1 MGGAVS
7 ATRLSLPALAGV
19 PADARPRVDPAAR
32 RVGIVHLGIGAFH
45 RAHQA
50 VYTEDA
56 GDWGSCGVTQRS
68 ASVARQL
75 LPQDGLFSVLTKSP
89 ARDSVRVIGSV
100 REVLVGP
107 DDPAAVVARIADPAV
122 RVVTLTVTEK
132 GYRRDPATGRLR
144 RDDPEVAADLAGRT
158 PHTVV
163 GQLVAG
169 LDRRRR
175 TDAGPLTVVCC
186 DNLPAN
192 GPALHRLVT
201 DYVADDALA
210 EWIAA
215 SVRFP
220 ATMVDR
226 IVPATTEEDRAE
238 VTRLLGVVDA
248 GAVVAEPFSQW
259 VIEDDFAADR
269 PAWEKAGAVLTAD
282 VAPYETVKLRMLN
295 GAHSTLAY
303 LGALAGHEY
312 IADAVA
318 DPVLAEVAG
327 RLMTEDVVPTLAPPD
342 GLDLAEYGAT
352 VLERFANPALR
363 HTCRQVAMDGTQKL
377 PQRLLGTA
385 RDRLSAGAE
394 PSWVAFAVAAWM
406 RYVSAGRGE
415 DGRPIVVDDPLAEKL
430 ASRLADAD
438 GPAAVVDRLLSLTEV
453 FGELSASAVFR
464 ELLVGHLTRLTRDG
478 VQRASR
484 RADGATAYGSRDA
497 GPDGG

>member
-1 MGGAVS
+1 MSVP
-7 ATRLSLPALAGV
+7 RLSLRTLDRV
-19 PADARPRVDPAAR
+19 PLDARPRVDPPAR
-32 RVGIVHLGIGAFH
+32 RVGVVHLGVGAFH

-56 GDWGSCGVTQRS
+56 GDWGICGVTQRS
-68 ASVARQL
+68 ARVARRL
-75 LPQDGLFSVLTKSP
+75 LPQDGLYAVLTKGP
-89 ARDSVRVIGSV
+89 GAGDARVVGAV

-107 DDPAAVVARIADPAV
+107 DDPASVVARIADPAV

-158 PHTVV
+158 PRTVV

-169 LDRRRR
+169 LDARRC

-186 DNLPAN
+186 DNLPSN
-192 GPALHRLVT
+192 GPALRALVG
-201 DYVADDALA
+201 DYVGDDGLA
-210 EWIAA
+210 AWIAG

-226 IVPATTEEDRAE
+226 IVPATTDADRAE
-238 VTRLLGVVDA
+238 VTRLLGVVDD

-303 LGALAGHEY
+303 LGALAGHEH

-318 DPVLAEVAG
+318 D
-327 RLMTEDVVPTLAPPD
+327 
-342 GLDLAEYGAT
+342 
-352 VLERFANPALR
+352 
-363 HTCRQVAMDGTQKL
+363 
-377 PQRLLGTA
+377 
-385 RDRLSAGAE
+385 
-394 PSWVAFAVAAWM
+394 
-406 RYVSAGRGE
+406 
-415 DGRPIVVDDPLAEKL
+415 
-430 ASRLADAD
+430 
-438 GPAAVVDRLLSLTEV
+438 
-453 FGELSASAVFR
+453 
-464 ELLVGHLTRLTRDG
+464 
-478 VQRASR
+478 
-484 RADGATAYGSRDA
+484 
-497 GPDGG
+497 

>member
-1 MGGAVS
+1 MS
-7 ATRLSLPALAGV
+7 AARLSARTLAGI

-32 RVGIVHLGIGAFH
+32 RVGVVHLGIGAFH

-56 GDWGSCGVTQRS
+56 GDWGICGVTQRS
-68 ASVARQL
+68 ATVARQL
-75 LPQDGLFSVLTKSP
+75 LPQDGLYPVLTKGP
-89 ARDSVRVIGSV
+89 DGDDVRVIGAV

-107 DDPAAVVARIADPAV
+107 EDPAAVVARIADPAV

-144 RDDPEVAADLAGRT
+144 RDDPEVTADLAGRT
-158 PHTVV
+158 PRTVV

-186 DNLPAN
+186 DNLPSN
-192 GPALHRLVT
+192 GPALHGLVCDYVT
-201 DYVADDALA
+201 DDGLA
-210 EWIAA
+210 EWIGV

-226 IVPATTEEDRAE
+226 IVPATTDADRAE
-238 VTRLLGVVDA
+238 VARVLGVTDE

-303 LGALAGHEY
+303 LGALAGFEH
-312 IADAVA
+312 IAEAVA
-318 DPVLAEVAG
+318 DPALAEVAG
-327 RLMTEDVVPTLAPPD
+327 RLMSEDVVPTLSPPE
-342 GLDLAEYGAT
+342 GIDLAAYGAT
-352 VLERFANPALR
+352 VLDRFANPALR

-385 RDRLSAGAE
+385 RDRLAAGAE

-406 RYVSAGRGE
+406 RYVSAGRAD
-415 DGRPIVVDDPLAEKL
+415 DGRPISVDDPLAGRL
-430 ASRLADAD
+430 ASLLADAD
-438 GPAAVVDRLLSLTEV
+438 GSAAVVDRLLSLAEV
-453 FGELSASAVFR
+453 FGELGTAATFR
-464 ELLVGHLTRLTRDG
+464 DLLVGHLTRLTRDG
-478 VQRASR
+478 VQRASAEWPR
-484 RADGATAYGSRDA
+484 W
-497 GPDGG
+497 

>member
-1 MGGAVS
+1 MSVP
-7 ATRLSLPALAGV
+7 RLSLRSLARLPAG
-19 PADARPRVDPAAR
+19 ARPRVDPAAR

-68 ASVARQL
+68 AAVARQL
-75 LPQDGLFSVLTKSP
+75 LPQDGLYAVLSKAP
-89 ARDSVRVIGSV
+89 AGDDVRVVGSV

-107 DDPAAVVARIADPAV
+107 DDPGAVVARIADPAI

-158 PHTVV
+158 PRTVV

-192 GPALHRLVT
+192 GPALRRLVT

-210 EWIAA
+210 AWIGA

-226 IVPATTEEDRAE
+226 IVPATTDADRAE
-238 VTRLLGVVDA
+238 VTRLLGVADD

-269 PAWEKAGAVLTAD
+269 PAWEKAGAILTAD

-303 LGALAGHEY
+303 LGALAGHEH

-327 RLMTEDVVPTLAPPD
+327 RLMTDDVVPTLAPPA
-342 GLDLAEYGAT
+342 GLDLADYGAT
-352 VLERFANPALR
+352 VLDRFANPALR

-385 RDRLSAGAE
+385 VDRLAAGAE

-406 RYVSAGRGE
+406 RYVSAGHSE
-415 DGRPIVVDDPLAEKL
+415 DGRPIAVDDPLADRL
-430 ASRLADAD
+430 ASALA
-438 GPAAVVDRLLSLTEV
+438 GGTEPAAVVDRLVSLDEV
-453 FGELSASAVFR
+453 FGELGGSAAFR
-464 ELLVGHLTRLTRDG
+464 DLLVGHLGRLAGDG
-478 VQRASR
+478 VREACRGALRA
-484 RADGATAYGSRDA
+484 
-497 GPDGG
+497 